1 MDLEKFANKRYG
13 QNFLKS
19 DYYKQKIIQSMPK
32 TDNIAVEIG
41 PGLGDL
47 TKRLI
52 HIKDVIAFEID
63 NDLCNILKIEFKDEI
78 DKNRLILKCG
88 DVLGYWKNSLVD
100 KPYDL
105 VANLPYYAA
114 TNIVLRA
121 LKDKNCKNILV
132 MLQKE
137 VAQKFASCSEDKE
150 FSSLAVL
157 AQSTGIVKKL
167 FDVSPKSFEPAPKVI
182 KKIEAGRGRRKQWLD
197 ASTAFLTLKQL
208 QKGKSFKEICQ
219 DLDLDIHWK
228 TLESAII
235 ERRYDKSEV
244 ELYLKGVKTISL
256 SEQRRINALIAE
268 LEKLTRKK
276 VVLIER

>member
-1 MDLEKFANKRYG
+1 MARRKIEITKNLVLALQNIEELNFEEFKKLTELSYPMWRRLFTGVANEKWMRAIKISKNNEISMNEK
-13 QNFLKS
+13 L
-19 DYYKQKIIQSMPK
+19 QKIK
-32 TDNIAVEIG
+32 
-41 PGLGDL
+41 
-47 TKRLI
+47 
-52 HIKDVIAFEID
+52 
-63 NDLCNILKIEFKDEI
+63 KI
-78 DKNRLILKCG
+78 
-88 DVLGYWKNSLVD
+88 
-100 KPYDL
+100 
-105 VANLPYYAA
+105 
-114 TNIVLRA
+114 
-121 LKDKNCKNILV
+121 
-132 MLQKE
+132 
-137 VAQKFASCSEDKE
+137 
-150 FSSLAVL
+150 
-157 AQSTGIVKKL
+157 
-167 FDVSPKSFEPAPKVI
+167 FEPAPKVI